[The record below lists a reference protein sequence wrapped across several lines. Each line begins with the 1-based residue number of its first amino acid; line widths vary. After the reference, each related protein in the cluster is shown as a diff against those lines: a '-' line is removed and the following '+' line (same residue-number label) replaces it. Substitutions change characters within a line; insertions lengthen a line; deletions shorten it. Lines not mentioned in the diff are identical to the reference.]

1 MKHIATIPVIKT
13 MTIELT
19 QQEAQQLIGLL
30 DLATKSGGLQVAQ
43 AALPL
48 AVKVQAA
55 LDAETKEAQ

>member
-13 MTIELT
+13 MTLELT

>member
-1 MKHIATIPVIKT
+1 VKHIATIPVIKT
-13 MTIELT
+13 MTLELT